1 MSRLIEVLGALI
13 TMLLEYLLDGLIVIA
28 LTGVIFAPLILLFAT
43 SGIVQSIALVL
54 LIIEIIIA
62 IGCLAQNF

>member
-13 TMLLEYLLDGLIVIA
+13 TMLLEYLLDGLIVIGLA
-28 LTGVIFAPLILLFAT
+28 GVIFAPLILFFAT

>member
-1 MSRLIEVLGALI
+1 MSRLIEVLDALI
-13 TMLLEYLLDGLIVIA
+13 TMLLEYLLDGLILIGLA
-28 LTGVIFAPLILLFAT
+28 GVIFAPLILLFAT

>member
-1 MSRLIEVLGALI
+1 MNRLIEVLGALI
-13 TMLLEYLLDGLIVIA
+13 TMLLEYLLDGLILIGLV
-28 LTGVIFAPLILLFAT
+28 GVIFAPLILLFST